1 MCFVI
6 ILLTMVLLCSMK
18 SIAYSS
24 IGLPFVLY
32 CPYALQPLMIHES
45 REQLLDEVKAL
56 MYIALKTKRSL
67 IIPNILVGAT
77 SMMCFVT

>member
-1 MCFVI
+1 
-6 ILLTMVLLCSMK
+6 
-18 SIAYSS
+18 
-24 IGLPFVLY
+24 
-32 CPYALQPLMIHES
+32 MIHES